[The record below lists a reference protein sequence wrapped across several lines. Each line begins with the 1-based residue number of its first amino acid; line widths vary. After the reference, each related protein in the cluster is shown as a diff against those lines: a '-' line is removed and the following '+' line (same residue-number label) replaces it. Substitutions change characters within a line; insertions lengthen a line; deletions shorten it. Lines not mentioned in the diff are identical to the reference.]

1 MPTTDVPAASV
12 RRPKSKS
19 DVRRGLEA
27 LRPEL
32 FARALRLSRSRAQ
45 AEDIVQDTMLR
56 ALRFEDQF
64 MSGTNLRAW
73 VGQVLMSVFLTE
85 CRRQKRERRALD
97 TLTRD
102 PCAWTQADA
111 PVAMRALSA
120 TPTQALAA
128 LPESYRAAVQLVDL
142 QDLSYREA
150 ADRLGV
156 PVGTIMSRLH
166 RGRKLLAV
174 ALAPAATQTTHT
186 DPTTPATVAEPTLLA
201 EHPLAP
207 TAPASLP
214 ADAPLA
220 A

>member
-1 MPTTDVPAASV
+1 MGVAWWHRACETSWQEDTMFHAAPQSQIHS
-12 RRPKSKS
+12 RPQPRS
-19 DVRRGLEA
+19 DVRAGIES

-32 FARALRLSRSRAQ
+32 FARALRLSRSRAR

-64 MSGTNLRAW
+64 KSGTNLRAW
-73 VGQVLMSVFLTE
+73 VCQVLMSVFLTE
-85 CRRQKRERRALD
+85 CRKSKRERRALD
-97 TLTRD
+97 NLTRD
-102 PCAWTQADA
+102 PCAWTQSDA

-120 TPTQALAA
+120 SPTQALAA
-128 LPESYRAAVQLVDL
+128 LPESYRRAVELVDL

-166 RGRKLLAV
+166 RGRKLLAN
-174 ALAPAATQTTHT
+174 ALAPATELA
-186 DPTTPATVAEPTLLA
+186 PAEPA
-201 EHPLAP
+201 ESS
-207 TAPASLP
+207 PA
-214 ADAPLA
+214 LA

>member
-1 MPTTDVPAASV
+1 MPTATACSTTP
-12 RRPKSKS
+12 RRSEPQN
-19 DVRRGLEA
+19 DVRSGLAA
-27 LRPEL
+27 LRPAL
-32 FARALRLSRSRAQ
+32 FARALRLSRSRAR

-64 MSGTNLRAW
+64 MNGTNLRAW

-97 TLTRD
+97 NLTRD

-120 TPTQALAA
+120 TPTHALAG
-128 LPESYRAAVQLVDL
+128 LPESYRSAVQLVDL

-166 RGRKLLAV
+166 RGRKLLA
-174 ALAPAATQTTHT
+174 ATLAPIAP
-186 DPTTPATVAEPTLLA
+186 PTADS
-201 EHPLAP
+201 
-207 TAPASLP
+207 APASE
-214 ADAPLA
+214 APLA